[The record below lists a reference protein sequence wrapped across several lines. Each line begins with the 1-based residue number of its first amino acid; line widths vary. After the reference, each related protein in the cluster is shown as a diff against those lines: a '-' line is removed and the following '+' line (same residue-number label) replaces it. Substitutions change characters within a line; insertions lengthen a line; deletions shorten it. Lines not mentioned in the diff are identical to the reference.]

1 MLLQRLHVALLALCL
16 SPVAQHALAQ
26 TVLAPELS
34 DAIVAVVGTEPI
46 TSFELSQRV
55 QAVAKQ
61 NASASGAQLRSQV
74 LEALINE
81 RAQAQAATQAGVVVT
96 QADVDAAEQTVA
108 AQNQVSI
115 EGLHQQIEREG
126 LSIVGFRRQLH
137 DQLLVQRIRVREVD
151 NRIDITPA
159 DIRQFLQQQAQAQPG
174 PLSLQV
180 AHILVAI
187 PEGAGQSVVATAQAL
202 ADELA
207 VKAKSGAD
215 FAALAR
221 EFSGAGDAAQGGD
234 LGLRLVAE
242 LPPLFVNAVASL
254 SPGGVSE
261 VVRSGAGLHV
271 VKLLKQQRAA
281 PVMTVEQTRARHI
294 LLRAQT
300 KDEQHKAVAAL
311 TAMRAQI
318 VAGERDFASV
328 AVDVSQDASAQAGG
342 DLGWARPGMFVPEF
356 EAAMDKLA
364 INAISPPVV
373 SRFGVHLIQ
382 TVERARVALSAA
394 EQTVAITNLLREQQ
408 AVQRYAAWARGV
420 RARAYVDIRTPL
432 TTQ

>member
-16 SPVAQHALAQ
+16 SPVAQNALAQ

-115 EGLHQQIEREG
+115 EGLHQQIELEG
-126 LSIVGFRRQLH
+126 LSVVGFRRQLH

-159 DIRQFLQQQAQAQPG
+159 DIRQFLQKQTQSQPG

-242 LPPLFVNAVASL
+242 LPPLFVSAVASL

-271 VKLLKQQRAA
+271 VKLLKQQRAE

-300 KDEQHKAVAAL
+300 KDEQHKAVATL
-311 TAMRAQI
+311 TAIRAQI
-318 VAGERDFASV
+318 VTGTSDFASV

-364 INAISPPVV
+364 INGISPPVV

-382 TVERARVALSAA
+382 VVERARVALSAA
-394 EQTVAITNLLREQQ
+394 EQTMAITNLLREQQ
-408 AVQRYAAWARGV
+408 AVQRYAVWARGV

>member
-16 SPVAQHALAQ
+16 SPVAQNALAQ

-115 EGLHQQIEREG
+115 EGLHQQIELEG
-126 LSIVGFRRQLH
+126 LSVVGFRRQLH

-159 DIRQFLQQQAQAQPG
+159 DIRQFLQKQTQSQPG

-187 PEGAGQSVVATAQAL
+187 PEGAGESVVATAQAL
-202 ADELA
+202 AAELA

-234 LGLRLVAE
+234 LGLRQVAE
-242 LPPLFVNAVASL
+242 LPPLFVSAVASL
-254 SPGGVSE
+254 SSGGVSE

-271 VKLLKQQRAA
+271 VKLLKQQRAE

-300 KDEQHKAVAAL
+300 KDEQHKAVATL
-311 TAMRAQI
+311 TAIRAQI
-318 VAGERDFASV
+318 VTGTSDFASV

-364 INAISPPVV
+364 INGISPPVV

-382 TVERARVALSAA
+382 VVERARVALSAA
-394 EQTVAITNLLREQQ
+394 EQTMAITNLLREQQ
-408 AVQRYAAWARGV
+408 AVQRYAVWARGV

>member
-159 DIRQFLQQQAQAQPG
+159 DIRQFLQKQAQAQPG

-187 PEGAGQSVVATAQAL
+187 PEGAGQAL

-420 RARAYVDIRTPL
+420 RARAYVDVRTPL